1 MKPATDTCINLSQIV
16 VALTLQGSSPIRI
29 DDGMMRALLLL
40 AAAGAQIENAS
51 LRAGGDHFLLAQVRR
66 ALGSPATPR
75 ALASA
80 LVDDRFAY
88 LRDAADYRFAAED
101 GAGVGAAFAPGP
113 LLVAAGGERGPAS
126 AVSCQTHLIDAALS
140 RGGSISS
147 MLLPRRASRKQH
159 R

>member
-1 MKPATDTCINLSQIV
+1 
-16 VALTLQGSSPIRI
+16 
-29 DDGMMRALLLL
+29 MRALLLL

-101 GAGVGAAFAPGP
+101 GAGVGAAFAPGFAP
-113 LLVAAGGERGPAS
+113 RAAVPNAPTTAARCTSARPAPAS
-126 AVSCQTHLIDAALS
+126 RAA
-140 RGGSISS
+140 
-147 MLLPRRASRKQH
+147 PYH
-159 R
+159 PP